1 MSGGPNL
8 RGSLNS
14 PRDRR
19 PGTSTS
25 TNVNVTV
32 DKDPRFTLEKVPQ
45 IFAEYPLWLFKAR
58 GKILGCGIPVGQ
70 AKKYL
75 RLMELDEEELP
86 TSEVDVVLDT
96 EHLENVDTK
105 FYSEIISAM
114 SGLHNDHLI
123 TMQTEVKE
131 GSGLQALRV
140 LNRLMNYQSH
150 RVIARSGTTLINRT
164 CRSMPLLVKFVQ
176 DTRGDL
182 NSLKTRKQ
190 PMPSQVAYEMMK
202 KALDPFTPNG
212 PMA

>member
-96 EHLENVDTK
+96 EHLEAVDTK

-114 SGLHNDHLI
+114 SGLHTI
-123 TMQTEVKE
+123 T
-131 GSGLQALRV
+131 SSR
-140 LNRLMNYQSH
+140 
-150 RVIARSGTTLINRT
+150 
-164 CRSMPLLVKFVQ
+164 CR
-176 DTRGDL
+176 R
-182 NSLKTRKQ
+182 R
-190 PMPSQVAYEMMK
+190 
-202 KALDPFTPNG
+202 
-212 PMA
+212 